1 MLRAHIVV
9 ISLAALAV
17 AGGCAT
23 KKPPVNQPTTQVPA
37 PSAFPGAAGST
48 TGGAAAPTE
57 RPPAP
62 PPVPD
67 SGSVS
72 ADPLANKT
80 PEQINSDSPLRPV
93 FFAFDSDELDDSA
106 RSALDGNA
114 QVLKHYGTWM
124 ISIEGHC
131 DERGTAEYNLALGD
145 RRALAARNYLISL
158 GIGGNRIRTVSYGK
172 EFPFDP
178 GHTEASWA
186 NNRRAQFMVTSK

>member
-1 MLRAHIVV
+1 MLRLRFVLLP
-9 ISLAALAV
+9 LAALVIA
-17 AGGCAT
+17 AGCGG
-23 KKPPVNQPTTQVPA
+23 KKPPVTQPTTQVPA
-37 PSAFPGAAGST
+37 PSPFPGAGGGASGGST
-48 TGGAAAPTE
+48 GSTE

-72 ADPLANKT
+72 ADPLAGKT
-80 PEQINSDSPLRPV
+80 PEEINSNSPLKPV
-93 FFAFDSDELDDSA
+93 FFAFDSDELDDTA
-106 RSALDGNA
+106 RQALNQDA
-114 QVLKHYGTWM
+114 QVLKTYGTWM
-124 ISIEGHC
+124 IAIEGHC

-186 NNRRAQFMVTSK
+186 KNRRAQFMVTSK